1 MVNGFS
7 RRASKRSLWGDD
19 FPTDN
24 LRKLE
29 WVVRFPL
36 RARIGL
42 VAAVQRGGT
51 VRGELTL

>member
-29 WVVRFPL
+29 WVVRSPL